1 MGKAARKKFFLSVG
15 VLAGGTGLS
24 QAIMLAM
31 SPVLTR
37 IYSPTDFSM
46 LAAYTALTSILSVA
60 ACLRFDIAIP
70 LPEAEHEAANLLGL
84 SLFFAFAVAFV
95 TMLIVATSPQ
105 SIAAVLRN
113 PGIEPLLWL
122 VPLGVF
128 ANAAY
133 SAMQLWAT
141 RKKKFASIAR
151 IKLIQA
157 LGASGTQIGGGV
169 LAPSPAWLLLGAA
182 VNYGLGAV
190 LLIKGLLVGGREVW
204 RAISLPAMAAAFRN
218 YSAFPK
224 FSTLEAVANSSS
236 ILLPVLMI
244 SALAAAPEAGFLLL
258 AMQAM
263 QAPMGLIGTSISQ
276 VYFSSAAEEWK
287 NGTLAE
293 STISILGLLTRFGV
307 GPIIFVCLLAPEIF
321 SLVFGQSWHR
331 SGVLVMWMGPWLVLQ
346 FLASPVSMALHV
358 TGNQKAALVLQL
370 SGLILRV
377 GAVWITYRVA
387 PSWIAE
393 AYAMSGAVFY
403 FFYLGII
410 VRTTGIGATQIAQE
424 LRRSAMILAMFVIL
438 AVLMRTTLALTGWL
452 N

>member
-1 MGKAARKKFFLSVG
+1 MGTAARKKFFLSVG

-37 IYSPTDFSM
+37 IYTPTDFSM

-70 LPEAEHEAANLLGL
+70 LPEKDDEAANLLSL
-84 SLFFAFAVAFV
+84 SLLFAFIVAVA
-95 TMLIVATSPQ
+95 TMLIVAVSPKG
-105 SIAAVLRN
+105 IAAILRN
-113 PGIEPLLWL
+113 PGMEPLLWL

-141 RKKKFASIAR
+141 RKKQFSNIAR
-151 IKLIQA
+151 IKLVQA

-169 LAPSPAWLLLGAA
+169 LAPSPAWLLLGAV
-182 VNYGLGAV
+182 VNYGLGAI
-190 LLIKGLLVGGREVW
+190 LLAKGMVAGGRAMW
-204 RAISLPAMAAAFRN
+204 RAISFPAMVAAFRA

-224 FSTLEAVANSSS
+224 FSALEAIANSSS

-276 VYFSSAAEEWK
+276 VYFSGAAEEWK
-287 NGTLAE
+287 KGTLDE
-293 STISILGLLTRFGV
+293 STAAMLGLLTRFGV

-321 SLVFGQSWHR
+321 SLVFGQGWHR
-331 SGVLVMWMGPWLVLQ
+331 SGELVMWMGPWLVLQ

-358 TGNQKAALVLQL
+358 TGNQKAALVLQIG
-370 SGLILRV
+370 GLILRV
-377 GAVWITYRVA
+377 GAVWAAYRIA

-393 AYAMSGAVFY
+393 AYALSGAIFY
-403 FFYLGII
+403 FFYLTVII
-410 VRTTGIGATQIAQE
+410 KVTRIGTAQIVGE
-424 LRRSAMILAMFVIL
+424 LRRSALLLTLFVGLAIFIRAAFVV
-438 AVLMRTTLALTGWL
+438 AGWP